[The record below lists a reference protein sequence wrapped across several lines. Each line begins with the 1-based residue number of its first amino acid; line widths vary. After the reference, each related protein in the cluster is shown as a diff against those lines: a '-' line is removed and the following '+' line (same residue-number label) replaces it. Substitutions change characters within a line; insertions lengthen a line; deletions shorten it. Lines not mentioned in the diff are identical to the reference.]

1 MNEKILIVDDETY
14 VLHGLQNTLRKEF
27 IVETAIG
34 AHAALDL
41 ISTSGPFAVIVSD
54 MRMPGVDG
62 VQFLRFA
69 RDRLPDCVRLML
81 TGNADIQTAIDAVNE
96 GAVFRFLTKPCAPDV
111 LKGALTAALQQ
122 HRLIVAER
130 EVLGKTLY
138 GSVKVLSEILALVNP
153 AAFSR
158 ATRVHRTVQGILQQI
173 HPSEPWTYELA
184 ALLSQIGCVAL
195 DTETVEA
202 MYAGADLPVVEE
214 QRFKMHPTIAYE
226 FLKQIPRLE
235 TISLMVRGQFGVSDP
250 PEPGRKVDADAAA
263 LGAEILALAIDFDQL
278 FLARVPREEALA
290 ILRNRVGKYDELIL
304 DALERIPSETAPV
317 SCEEISIREMTVG
330 MVLDEELR
338 LANGLLLA
346 TRDQEISYPLLVRI
360 RNLCQKSPIAGK
372 IRVKQFASPAVPAAS
387 AKKPDTREADRVHAP

>member
-1 MNEKILIVDDETY
+1 
-14 VLHGLQNTLRKEF
+14 
-27 IVETAIG
+27 
-34 AHAALDL
+34 
-41 ISTSGPFAVIVSD
+41 
-54 MRMPGVDG
+54 
-62 VQFLRFA
+62 
-69 RDRLPDCVRLML
+69 
-81 TGNADIQTAIDAVNE
+81 
-96 GAVFRFLTKPCAPDV
+96 
-111 LKGALTAALQQ
+111 
-122 HRLIVAER
+122 
-130 EVLGKTLY
+130 
-138 GSVKVLSEILALVNP
+138 
-153 AAFSR
+153 
-158 ATRVHRTVQGILQQI
+158 VHRTVQGILQQI

-202 MYAGADLPVVEE
+202 VYAGADLPVVEE
-214 QRFKMHPTIAYE
+214 QRFKMHPTIAHE